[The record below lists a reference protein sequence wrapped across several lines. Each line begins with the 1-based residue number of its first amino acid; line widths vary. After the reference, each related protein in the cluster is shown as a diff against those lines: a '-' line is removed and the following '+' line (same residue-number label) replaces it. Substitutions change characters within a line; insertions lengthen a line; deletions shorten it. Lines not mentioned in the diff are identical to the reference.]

1 MVGIWHSVKACGEA
15 GSGVTFATIK
25 KNEVEVSQNEYEL
38 LDLRGR
44 QGIRVNQLRPFL
56 NPQKCIQLL
65 KEQLPGEE
73 ISEDGFDIDDYLYG
87 EPFENLAD
95 VFTFCDDT
103 DSLTYGDNGDGESYF
118 YYPPSYP
125 WERTENEPSSIA
137 EVHERV
143 IKAILRLCD
152 MTREQVET
160 LIDDDIYDYGCG

>member
-38 LDLRGR
+38 H
-44 QGIRVNQLRPFL
+44 
-56 NPQKCIQLL
+56 
-65 KEQLPGEE
+65 
-73 ISEDGFDIDDYLYG
+73 G

>member
-1 MVGIWHSVKACGEA
+1 MSMSYWICEGVGV
-15 GSGVTFATIK
+15 
-25 KNEVEVSQNEYEL
+25 
-38 LDLRGR
+38 
-44 QGIRVNQLRPFL
+44 RVNQLRPFL

-125 WERTENEPSSIA
+125 WERTENEPSS
-137 EVHERV
+137 
-143 IKAILRLCD
+143 
-152 MTREQVET
+152 
-160 LIDDDIYDYGCG
+160 

>member
-38 LDLRGR
+38 LE
-44 QGIRVNQLRPFL
+44 
-56 NPQKCIQLL
+56 KCIQLL

>member
-1 MVGIWHSVKACGEA
+1 MSMSYWICEGVGIRA
-15 GSGVTFATIK
+15 
-25 KNEVEVSQNEYEL
+25 
-38 LDLRGR
+38 
-44 QGIRVNQLRPFL
+44 NQLRPFL

-65 KEQLPGEE
+65 KEQLPSEE

-103 DSLTYGDNGDGESYF
+103 DS
-118 YYPPSYP
+118 
-125 WERTENEPSSIA
+125 EPSSIA

-143 IKAILRLCD
+143 IKAVLRLCD
-152 MTREQVET
+152 MAREQVET